1 EEEGMTFWNDSYQS
15 ELKSIDLWIDKNIRY
30 NDVIPGDLSKLSDN
44 EFIEAVL
51 FLSWDYFRNL
61 FVSHRDSL
69 NKYTQFNQR
78 YLQERALPRL
88 DKLESNR
95 FYFLSIL
102 IRNVYEHYFWTQDS
116 AHPPVFVERET
127 LERLDQLA
135 SPSDRDAQFLWIERS
150 MPAALIKSILSSEEF
165 VTLRKMANDVSG
177 YEEKFTNQIELG
189 TQKAQEQIE
198 KASDNLKALI
208 NRAENSQKDIST
220 YVDKLNEYKSE
231 YNFVL
236 LSKAFSNLLHTKQD
250 EYQKNHHS
258 VIFFSVLLVLIPTGA
273 LINHIFELYK
283 VEFNLSALA
292 YYLPILSLELLMF
305 YFMRL
310 YYIEGKAIKAQ
321 LLQIEQRLSLCEFIH
336 DYVETKSKSGSEKE
350 SWSLFEKLIFSP
362 IQVSS
367 ENIPSLLDGA
377 SSIAELAGKVLSRD
391 SK

>member
-1 EEEGMTFWNDSYQS
+1 MTFWNDSYQS

-30 NDVIPGDLSKLSDN
+30 NDVIPGDLSKLSDD

-95 FYFLSIL
+95 FYFLNIL

-135 SPSDRDAQFLWIERS
+135 SPFDRDAQFLWIERS

-189 TQKAQEQIE
+189 TQKAQEQIG

-273 LINHIFELYK
+273 LVNHIFELYK

>member
-1 EEEGMTFWNDSYQS
+1 MTFWNDSYQS